1 MPVEVEVAEVV
12 VLELALVDAF
22 MEAATAAAAED
33 FEPLEDP
40 EDSPELEEEDD
51 EEDDEDEAVPE
62 KMSFCVV
69 NLGSGGGVDVFLAA
83 EKVGATGS
91 VIGLDMSDVRR

>member
-51 EEDDEDEAVPE
+51 EDEAVPE